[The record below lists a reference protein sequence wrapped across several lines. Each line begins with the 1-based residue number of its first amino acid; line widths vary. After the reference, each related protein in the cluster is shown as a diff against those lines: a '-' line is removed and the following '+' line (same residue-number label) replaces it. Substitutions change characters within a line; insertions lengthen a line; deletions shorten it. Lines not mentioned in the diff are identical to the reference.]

1 VQLLRTCHPQDP
13 VFDAA
18 ITHALLRRVGAA
30 ELGPVARV
38 FRPGPTM
45 AFGRLDALA
54 AGFDGARTAAT
65 AHGYTPLVRL
75 GGGHA
80 AGYDEGSLVVEL
92 IRPERAI
99 AEGIEARF
107 AGATAL
113 LVETLGAVGLV
124 ARVGELEGEY
134 CAGAWSVNAAGIK
147 LAGTAQR
154 SIRGASLVTA
164 MVIVEGG
171 ARLRA
176 ALVDVYAAL
185 DIAWRPQ
192 TAGAAQDV
200 VPGLRVTDVEQAAIA
215 TLANRE
221 SLVAGEPDAPTL
233 VLARELRRHHRQ
245 GASRAAG
252 S

>member
-1 VQLLRTCHPQDP
+1 VQLVRAGHPHDP
-13 VFDAA
+13 LLDAA
-18 ITHALLRRVGAA
+18 VTHALLRRVGAG

-54 AGFDGARTAAT
+54 AGFERAQAAAT
-65 AHGYTPLVRL
+65 AHGYAPLVRL

-80 AGYDEGSLVVEL
+80 AGYDEGSLLVEL
-92 IRPERAI
+92 IRPERTI
-99 AEGIEARF
+99 ADGIEARF
-107 AGATAL
+107 AGATGL
-113 LVETLGAVGLV
+113 LVEALGAVGIA
-124 ARVGELEGEY
+124 ARVGELAGEY
-134 CAGAWSVNAAGIK
+134 CAGAWSVNAAGVK

-164 MVIVEGG
+164 MLIVEGG

-185 DIAWRPQ
+185 EIAWRPE

-200 VPGLRVTDVEQAAIA
+200 RPGLRAADVERAVIA

-221 SLVAGEPDAPTL
+221 ALTAGALDAATL
-233 VLARELRRHHRQ
+233 ALATELR
-245 GASRAAG
+245 GAHG
-252 S
+252 G